1 MSDPDALALHGGRWI
16 GGLSDPST
24 SSFHSV
30 RHITTDEGGMVPTNR
45 PMLADR
51 LWTFRNHG
59 IDREVRERQAIWRQD
74 MVAFGSNHG

>member
-1 MSDPDALALHGGRWI
+1 MSDRGAFSLHGGQRI

-30 RHITTDEGGMVPTNR
+30 KHITTDEGGMVPTNR
-45 PMLADR
+45 PLLADR

-59 IDREVRERQAIWRQD
+59 IDREVRERQAI
-74 MVAFGSNHG
+74 